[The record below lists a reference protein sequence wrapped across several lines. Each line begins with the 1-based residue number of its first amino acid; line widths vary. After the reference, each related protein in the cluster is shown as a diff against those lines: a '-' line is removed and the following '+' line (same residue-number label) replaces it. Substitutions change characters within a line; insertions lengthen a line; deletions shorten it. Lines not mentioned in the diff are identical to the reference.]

1 MGQAVVDDAI
11 VDDPDDP
18 EDEDD
23 PEVPFDDEDVDGAPD
38 DGDESPAEELDDE
51 PSDEPVVAPT
61 DSFFSGEPSEL
72 APDPAPARESV
83 L

>member
-11 VDDPDDP
+11 EDDPDDP
-18 EDEDD
+18 DDEDD
-23 PEVPFDDEDVDGAPD
+23 SEVPFDDEDVDEALD
-38 DGDESPAEELDDE
+38 DDDESPAEELDDE
-51 PSDEPVVAPT
+51 PSDEAVVAPT
-61 DSFFSGEPSEL
+61 DSFFSADPFGP